1 MKLTTVP
8 LVCKSL
14 LVQMAVA
21 QLKKSYLVAVKTEY
35 LSD

>member
-1 MKLTTVP
+1 MKLTTAP
-8 LVCKSL
+8 LIRKTV

-21 QLKKSYLVAVKTEY
+21 QLEKSYLVAVKTEY